1 MSDRVLTLGSDTIG
15 VSEYT
20 GVPMTAKF
28 VLKRASNG
36 KYHFNLQ
43 AANGEN
49 IATSELYE
57 TKASAEKGIES
68 VRMNAQR
75 AEIDDRSEEAG
86 RAGRAVPKPQ
96 SARQQSGMPKPQ
108 PPRQPS
114 DMKQNAH
121 AKA

>member
-1 MSDRVLTLGSDTIG
+1 
-15 VSEYT
+15 
-20 GVPMTAKF
+20 MTAKF

-75 AEIDDRSEEAG
+75 ADIDDRSEQA
-86 RAGRAVPKPQ
+86 APKPQ
-96 SARQQSGMPKPQ
+96 QAKQHSSLPKPQ
-108 PPRQPS
+108 PPREPS
-114 DMKQNAH
+114 DMKPTAR

>member
-1 MSDRVLTLGSDTIG
+1 
-15 VSEYT
+15 
-20 GVPMTAKF
+20 MTAKF

-36 KYHFNLQ
+36 KYQFNLQ

-75 AEIDDRSEEAG
+75 AEIDDRSEP
-86 RAGRAVPKPQ
+86 AGRAVPKPQ
-96 SARQQSGMPKPQ
+96 SARQQSGMSKPQ

>member
-1 MSDRVLTLGSDTIG
+1 
-15 VSEYT
+15 
-20 GVPMTAKF
+20 MTAKF

-75 AEIDDRSEEAG
+75 AEIDDRSEPAG
-86 RAGRAVPKPQ
+86 REPAGRAVPKPQ